1 MWGFQATSE
10 VAFLTKIITP
20 EFTQVQRQVFIFR
33 YALSLSKLAHEKMI
47 NMTVNDAH
55 VNLARH

>member
-1 MWGFQATSE
+1 MRP
-10 VAFLTKIITP
+10 FLKKILTP
-20 EFTQVQRQVFIFR
+20 EFTQAQNI
-33 YALSLSKLAHEKMI
+33 YNSLRPLRVEKMI